1 MEIGSN
7 TLNEQGE
14 LMNLDWDDEEDI
26 ETAQEPTQEE
36 YENGDQYE
44 ESEEEPDLLGYL
56 LRDKGI
62 TDPNKIKFADEND
75 QIQERSWNDLSLEE
89 QYNILSQQPEQEQP
103 SVEDALS
110 DEEIQ
115 LLNAIRQN
123 NLSPSEFINLSIQQ
137 GVQNYINNQPGPSYE
152 VDEFTDDDLYVADL
166 KIRTPNITDEELT
179 QALETAKSNPELF
192 AKQIEGLRE
201 EYKAL
206 EDQNKQEEAAIYQQ
220 QTQEQYQEFANTIYD
235 NIEQLNAVG
244 GLDIELEDEDKEDLA
259 EFILGQD
266 QAGINHFQ
274 KALQDPATLT
284 QIAWFLLKGQ
294 DTIDGIIDYFTKE
307 ITKVR
312 ENSFKK
318 GQESVGKPQVV
329 VTKPKKPVVFSQG
342 QISSIDDLD

>member
-26 ETAQEPTQEE
+26 ETASEPTQEE

-44 ESEEEPDLLGYL
+44 ESEEEPDLLNYL

-318 GQESVGKPQVV
+318 GQESINKPQVI

>member
-26 ETAQEPTQEE
+26 ETAPEPTQEE

-44 ESEEEPDLLGYL
+44 ESEEEPDLLDYL

-318 GQESVGKPQVV
+318 GQESINKPQVI

>member
-44 ESEEEPDLLGYL
+44 ESEEEPDLLDYL

-318 GQESVGKPQVV
+318 GQESINKPQVI

>member
-26 ETAQEPTQEE
+26 ETAPEPTQEE

-44 ESEEEPDLLGYL
+44 ESEEEPDLLDYL

-75 QIQERSWNDLSLEE
+75 QIQERSWNDLSMEE

-318 GQESVGKPQVV
+318 GQESINKPQVI

>member
-26 ETAQEPTQEE
+26 ETAPEPTQEE

-318 GQESVGKPQVV
+318 GQESINKPQVI